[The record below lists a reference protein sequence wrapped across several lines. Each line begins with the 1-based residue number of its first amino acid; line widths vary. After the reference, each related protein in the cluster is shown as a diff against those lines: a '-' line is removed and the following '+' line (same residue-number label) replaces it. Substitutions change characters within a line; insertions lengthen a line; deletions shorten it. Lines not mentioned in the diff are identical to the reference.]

1 MRDKL
6 YKTNKKVGYYRFRA
20 FLIGILLIA
29 GGAAALTI
37 PYPYV
42 AKAINEAQA
51 RRAQAEEAA
60 NVETPV
66 SVEDVT
72 N

>member
-20 FLIGILLIA
+20 FLIGILLVAI
-29 GGAAALTI
+29 GAAALTI

-51 RRAQAEEAA
+51 RRAQAEEESSEEAPL
-60 NVETPV
+60 VT
-66 SVEDVT
+66 EDLT
-72 N
+72 I